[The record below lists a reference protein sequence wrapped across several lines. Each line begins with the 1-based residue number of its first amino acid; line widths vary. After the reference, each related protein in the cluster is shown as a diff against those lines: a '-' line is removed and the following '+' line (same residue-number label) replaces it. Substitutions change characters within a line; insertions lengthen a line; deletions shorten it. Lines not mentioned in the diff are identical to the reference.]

1 METFRKYPDD
11 LFVAKEVNS
20 SEGKK
25 LKLDPTVKQVYLY
38 MLLKYEFYEKE
49 TKDKTFFENQD
60 VIGENCALSR
70 HTIIRTIDK
79 LVEVGLVLVRKK
91 RLGNGA
97 WSNNYIVN
105 RVDGWKWWYD
115 DKRKPQEA
123 PKRES
128 SKPQWDEDCPF

>member
-25 LKLDPTVKQVYLY
+25 LKLDPTIKQVYLY

-123 PKRES
+123 PKHEPI
-128 SKPQWDEDCPF
+128 KPQWDEDCPF